1 MATARTKSDLTVL
14 GPRRSR
20 ASSGLRSPLAYL
32 FVFPALAI
40 FTVFTIGPT
49 IFTFVVSTF
58 KWNWLNASQNKFIGL
73 QNYQAMLEGSA
84 DPPFLQTLGVSA
96 YFVLAMVVGGTA
108 ISLALALLL
117 QSAAGSWSRSWS
129 NKVLLG
135 ARTAIF
141 LAHVTPLVATS
152 IVWVWIF
159 NPRYGLAN
167 LVLSWFSLPGIDW
180 LGNSSYTMPAVII
193 YSLWHEIGF
202 VTVIFLGGLTTLSPE
217 LSEAAKLDG
226 CNRWQEFWNITF
238 PQLRPFIIFVVVIT
252 SVASLQA
259 FTQFFVMT
267 KGGPDVATLGFQLYQ
282 QAFVFRKTGYAAAL
296 AVVLFALT
304 VLLSILQL
312 RSSRSVDSRSLR
324 RSMHRSS
331 HRGTPARSTTI

>member
-1 MATARTKSDLTVL
+1 MATALSKTRSDRS
-14 GPRRSR
+14 GAAEKGSANARMPRMRK
-20 ASSGLRSPLAYL
+20 SSGLRSPLAYFFL
-32 FVFPALAI
+32 LPALAI
-40 FTVFTIGPT
+40 FAVFTIGPT
-49 IFTFVVSTF
+49 VFTFVMSGF

-73 QNYQAMLEGSA
+73 QNYQDMLDGSA
-84 DPPFLQTLGVSA
+84 DPPFFQTLGVSA

-108 ISLALALLL
+108 LSLGLALLL
-117 QSAAGSWSRSWS
+117 RTAARSWS
-129 NKVLLG
+129 NRVFVA
-135 ARTAIF
+135 ARTAVF

-167 LVLSWFSLPGIDW
+167 LVLSWFGIPNIDW
-180 LGNSSYTMPAVII
+180 LGNSTFAMPAVII

-202 VTVIFLGGLTTLSPE
+202 ITVIFLGGLTTMSPE

-226 CNRWQEFWNITF
+226 CSRWQEFWYVTF
-238 PQLRPFIIFVVVIT
+238 PQLRPFIVFVVVIS
-252 SVASLQA
+252 SVSSLQA

-267 KGGPDVATLGFQLYQ
+267 NGGPDVATLGFQLYQ

-296 AVVLFALT
+296 AVVLFAIT

-312 RSSRSVDSRSLR
+312 RSTRSMNSRSLDR
-324 RSMHRSS
+324 KTR
-331 HRGTPARSTTI
+331 AEKN